1 MRIKHTSKQFANESE
16 ALSLISDIYIFS
28 VTFLCD
34 NVYCDTCLLIR
45 DQNRSEK
52 SSWDLNKCC
61 LASLVCVRPG
71 AAVERSF

>member
-16 ALSLISDIYIFS
+16 AFSLISDTYIFS

-34 NVYCDTCLLIR
+34 NVLCDTCLLIR

-52 SSWDLNKCC
+52 SDLFKQV
-61 LASLVCVRPG
+61 LGFKQVLFG
-71 AAVERSF
+71 IFSFC